1 MILILVPDAEQGA
14 QDYSISLLNPNG
26 GLSLMEDLGL
36 LPELEENGLL
46 SNGLRIL
53 EGDSSK
59 ILFDFTKSLV

>member
-46 SNGLRIL
+46 SNGFRIL